1 MKKAKVTNPVIPLDY
16 PDPDVIRVGEVYY
29 MVSTTMYFFP
39 GCEILRSIDLIN
51 WEHASFVFESLDG
64 TESQKLENDKNIYG
78 QGMWAATFRY
88 HKGTFYILFAAND
101 THKTYLYTSDI
112 IEGPWKK
119 QTVRGFYHDASL
131 LFDED
136 DRVYIVYGNTDIYLT
151 ELTSDLSGPKP
162 DGIDRCI
169 ISEKDNPNLGYEGAH
184 VYKLNGYYY
193 VFLIHSKPDKWMRVQ
208 ACFMSNSLEGEFK
221 GEDILIDDR
230 GLKGQGVAQGGI
242 VDTPDGDWYTL
253 LFQDTGAVG
262 RLPILVPFSWENDF
276 PVIGKHKKI
285 PEDIYVEQREETVQC
300 NPLIESDDFK
310 TLYDTPY
317 RLKPCWQFNHEPQKN
332 GYSINTEEGSFKLIN
347 TSITNKVTQAKN
359 TLTQRM
365 LYPHSSAEVNL
376 DGRLLKNGDMA
387 GLCAFQS
394 DYAYI
399 ALIKEEGKY
408 FVAMRSKYRVD
419 REKELQE
426 SDSEVEHGRVEVDS
440 PVVTLKVTADFRE
453 GRDRCEFYYKT
464 YQRFTKLGIEHQLT
478 FKQDFFTGCRYGL
491 FNYATENTGGTASYS
506 EFNYLAQ

>member
-51 WEHASFVFESLDG
+51 WEHASFVFDSLDG
-64 TESQKLENDKNIYG
+64 TESQKLENGKNIYG

-242 VDTPDGDWYTL
+242 VDTPDGDWYSIM
-253 LFQDTGAVG
+253 FQDTGAVG
-262 RLPILVPFSWENDF
+262 RLPVLTSMSFENDF
-276 PVIGKHKKI
+276 PVIGKNKKI
-285 PEDIYVEQREETVQC
+285 PKEVYVDRV
-300 NPLIESDDFK
+300 NDKHPYRPLVDGDDFK

-317 RLKPCWQFNHEPQKN
+317 GLKPCWQFNHEPQEN
-332 GYSINTEEGSFKLIN
+332 GYTINTEEGLFELRN
-347 TSITNKVTQAKN
+347 TSIECSLIQAHN

-365 LYPHSSAEVNL
+365 LYPYSSAEVRV
-376 DGRLLKNGDMA
+376 DGRLLEEGDVA

-394 DYAYI
+394 AYGVI
-399 ALIKEEGKY
+399 ALTKERDKY
-408 FVAMRSKYRVD
+408 YVVMRSRKTENNVGD
-419 REKELQE
+419 I
-426 SDSEVEHGRVEVDS
+426 EHGRVEVAG
-440 PVVTLKVTADFRE
+440 PVVKLKLTADFRE

-464 YQRFTKLGIEHQLT
+464 DQSYTKLGIEHHLT
-478 FKQDFFTGCRYGL
+478 FTLDFFTGCRYGL
-491 FNYATENTGGTASYS
+491 FNYATQRKGGTVKFS
-506 EFNYLAQ
+506 EFTYLQ